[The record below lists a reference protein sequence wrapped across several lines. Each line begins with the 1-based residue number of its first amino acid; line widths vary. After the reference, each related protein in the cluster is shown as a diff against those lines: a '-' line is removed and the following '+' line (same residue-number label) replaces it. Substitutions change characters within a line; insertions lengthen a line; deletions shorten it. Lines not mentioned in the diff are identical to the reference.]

1 TLPAR
6 ARTLSSQSPTRRPA
20 LRVGVRRRDGV
31 IGTSSGQDCG
41 RRSVPHMLRRG
52 HSDACGPQGDHVA
65 ADYSTEVATNC
76 QFAVAVWLCSRAS
89 LALTWKHSAMGAP
102 AAPSAPA
109 DRSIVVAPATDVSAV
124 PSGTICA
131 VPAA

>member
-89 LALTWKHSAMGAP
+89 LLVTWKHSALG
-102 AAPSAPA
+102 APSAPPPPP
-109 DRSIVVAPATDVSAV
+109 RRPTLVARAPE
-124 PSGTICA
+124 
-131 VPAA
+131 